1 MNSQAPPL
9 LSMGNNF
16 RRTRQR
22 EAINQAFQT
31 TPRPLHASEIH
42 ANAKEQVPE
51 LGLATVYRTLK
62 LMVREGALSEVRL
75 RSGATRYE
83 PADRHH
89 NCFFYCEGCKRAF
102 PIETPNM
109 QKNIAAHAMETPL
122 GFQLKHCEVTL
133 VGTCEECSA
142 SSARNRQ
149 QVKMC

>member
-1 MNSQAPPL
+1 
-9 LSMGNNF
+9 MGNNF

-22 EAINQAFQT
+22 EAINLAFQT
-31 TPRPLHASEIH
+31 TLRPLHASEVL

-62 LMVREGALSEVRL
+62 LMVSEGTLSEVRL

-89 NCFFYCEGCKRAF
+89 KCFFYCESCKRAF

-109 QKNIAAHAMETPL
+109 QEIIEAQALDTPE

-133 VGTCEECSA
+133 VGACEECPPAVHSVPTLQPA
-142 SSARNRQ
+142 AESL
-149 QVKMC
+149 